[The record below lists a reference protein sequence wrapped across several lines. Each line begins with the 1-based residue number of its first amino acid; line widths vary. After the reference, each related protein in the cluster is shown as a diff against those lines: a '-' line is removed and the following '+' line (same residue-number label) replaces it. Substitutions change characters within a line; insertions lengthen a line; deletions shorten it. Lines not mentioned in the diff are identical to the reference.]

1 MDPWGGEAGL
11 RSTHIPRALRAEA
24 PGDGPGESYLSQ
36 DHRHKKTSICLGCPG
51 GASGKESACQGRRYG
66 SLGQEDALEEEM
78 ATHSSV
84 LAWRIPRTEGRGLAE
99 YSLWSCKESDTT
111 EATQHARTANSRAS
125 TRERRKKKDQWLVST
140 HQLTPIR
147 MATIQKKRNRNSL
160 CWEGCGEIG
169 THPHCCW
176 EHKMGQPLWKTVEQL
191 LERLKI
197 KLPHDAAIPRGSTDP
212 KELTAGL
219 C

>member
-1 MDPWGGEAGL
+1 M
-11 RSTHIPRALRAEA
+11 
-24 PGDGPGESYLSQ
+24 
-36 DHRHKKTSICLGCPG
+36 
-51 GASGKESACQGRRYG
+51 
-66 SLGQEDALEEEM
+66 
-78 ATHSSV
+78 
-84 LAWRIPRTEGRGLAE
+84 
-99 YSLWSCKESDTT
+99 
-111 EATQHARTANSRAS
+111 
-125 TRERRKKKDQWLVST
+125 ST

-169 THPHCCW
+169 THTHCCW

-219 C
+219 CRGICTPLFTAALFTIAEMWKPVQASVGRGTDKQNVVYMHNGVSLTLQKEGHSDTRYRMDGP